1 MSLSSPLLPRELQ
14 PSHTDEWITI
24 APFLVAA
31 KRRTGVGLY
40 QRSTLTRFHDV
51 MEGAVE
57 TMKAAVCTR
66 YGPPEVLKVV
76 ERRKPVPRDDE
87 VLIRIRAASVTNS
100 DIFIRGSRIPLLMLV
115 PMRIMMG
122 IRKPRNEIL
131 GEVLSGTI
139 EAIGPRIT
147 RFHVGDHVYGLTG
160 FSLGAYAEYKCMKDV
175 DSKQGCL
182 AIKPRNL
189 SFEEATSAAYG
200 GLLSFQFLEK
210 AGVQPNQR
218 VLIYGASGTSGT
230 IAVQLA
236 KHLEAEVTAVCGPG
250 NIGLA
255 KKLGADKTIDYT
267 NASDMA
273 KVEKYD
279 VVMDCVGKARSS
291 ALKVAC
297 QKALAEGGRCFSID
311 DASLQLSSS
320 RLDRIRELIEQG
332 RISPVSD
339 RSFSLDQIVEA
350 HEYVERGHKKGNV
363 AITVKAAG

>member
-1 MSLSSPLLPRELQ
+1 M
-14 PSHTDEWITI
+14 
-24 APFLVAA
+24 
-31 KRRTGVGLY
+31 
-40 QRSTLTRFHDV
+40 
-51 MEGAVE
+51 
-57 TMKAAVCTR
+57 
-66 YGPPEVLKVV
+66 
-76 ERRKPVPRDDE
+76 
-87 VLIRIRAASVTNS
+87 
-100 DIFIRGSRIPLLMLV
+100 
-115 PMRIMMG
+115 
-122 IRKPRNEIL
+122 
-131 GEVLSGTI
+131 
-139 EAIGPRIT
+139 
-147 RFHVGDHVYGLTG
+147 
-160 FSLGAYAEYKCMKDV
+160 
-175 DSKQGCL
+175 
-182 AIKPRNL
+182 
-189 SFEEATSAAYG
+189 
-200 GLLSFQFLEK
+200 
-210 AGVQPNQR
+210 
-218 VLIYGASGTSGT
+218 
-230 IAVQLA
+230 
-236 KHLEAEVTAVCGPG
+236 CGPG